1 MRYLTAFIIA
11 PLLFA
16 SCGVDK
22 RCDHVCAALRSVRR
36 DSEGYLPRDQV
47 FQAAGIKESNLL
59 PYAIVGGGGC
69 VLDCGCWLMF
79 TERNRPGFPTG
90 KTIDEILNNP
100 NRTACVPQNQ
110 LVSVSLVSKHSKELC
125 RIESS
130 AAQRRQD
137 AVEYK

>member
-1 MRYLTAFIIA
+1 MRCLTALIIA

-22 RCDHVCAALRSVRR
+22 RCDHVCAALRSVKR
-36 DSEGYLPRDQV
+36 DSEGYLPRDQI
-47 FQAAGIKESNLL
+47 FQAAGIQESNVL
-59 PYAIVGGGGC
+59 PYAIVSGGGC

-79 TERNRPGFPTG
+79 TERNSLSFSDV
-90 KTIDEILNNP
+90 KTIDQILNNP
-100 NRTACVPQNQ
+100 NRTACLPQSQ

-125 RIESS
+125 RVESS
-130 AAQRRQD
+130 AAQRRQN